1 MRIGVLCLVMLGSS
15 VAAQELTQCPASP
28 NCVSSLTVATDKQH
42 AIAPFVLA
50 LPADEAWPK
59 IREAVASS
67 VRTVIVNEA
76 DGYLHAEA
84 TSRVFRF
91 VDDLEL
97 RLDSAGQ
104 HVDVRSASRTG
115 YGDMGVNR
123 KRVEALRDQLQA
135 EGVIAAP

>member
-1 MRIGVLCLVMLGSS
+1 MHKYVWCLLVLAQAIS
-15 VAAQELTQCPASP
+15 AQELAPCPASP
-28 NCVSSLTVATDKQH
+28 NCVSSLTAASDKQH

-59 IREAVASS
+59 IRDAVASS
-67 VRTVIVNEA
+67 ARTVIVSEA

-84 TSRVFRF
+84 TSRIFRF

-97 RLDSAGQ
+97 RLDSSAQ
-104 HVDVRSASRTG
+104 RVNVRSASRTG
-115 YGDMGVNR
+115 YGDLGVNR

-135 EGVIAAP
+135 QGVIAKP